1 MFRFEKIA
9 RFLLYIW
16 VAILFIMLSAI
27 IIKPSSITCD
37 FENRVNPKTIKRKA
51 RHKRIETTLR
61 YDHTDD
67 NMVRQRFEE
76 RDLNIDHMSLQD
88 KQRLLFNR
96 YLSGEIDLDMLKN
109 GLDTFNNQSHRKNN
123 EDVGYA

>member
-37 FENRVNPKTIKRKA
+37 FNNKVNPKTIKRKA

-61 YDHTDD
+61 YNHTDD
-67 NMVRQRFEE
+67 DMVRRHFEE
-76 RDLNIDHMSLQD
+76 RDLNIDHMSSQD
-88 KQRLLFNR
+88 KKRLLFNR
-96 YLSGEIDLDMLKN
+96 YLKGEIDLDMLKN
-109 GLDTFNNQSHRKNN
+109 GLETFENQNHRKNY
-123 EDVGYA
+123 EDIGYA